1 MNFMHL
7 GISDSQP
14 NWLQQ
19 RIKATNAVFAILSAI
34 LILLLISA
42 LIFATQIMTIAIGI
56 SLIIVGLVLWIHSS
70 GHHLIS
76 RFFVSVLP
84 VIVSSCIQGAYHM
97 SDDLPNASAWV
108 FIIGF
113 QVLPFLLFDPSEKKL
128 RLFTVALNMIIASC
142 YELFNQWIV
151 LEQAPHTPPLQVFVT
166 IEIGLLLTIGLLS
179 SMDGIFVKTNKENRE
194 LIKSV
199 ERERE
204 EQILAQGK
212 LNKTLE
218 ELNKSKAEEE
228 KRIWAAKGVA
238 EVAKILREDDSLSTI
253 ADKVLVYLVKVL
265 NANQAG
271 LFLLEGEEQDQFLEM
286 KACYAYQRKKYLKK
300 SIAIGEGLV
309 GQCYLEQASIYL
321 TDVPEDYILIS
332 SGLGDSKPR
341 CILLVPLIANEKV
354 YGVLEFASF
363 KPFQDYEINFLLEV
377 GENIA
382 MTVRSIKTNEQTQTL
397 LYETQ
402 AMAEQMKSQEEEM
415 RQSMEEIAAT
425 QEELSRREEELKLA
439 LKTKNEE
446 IAMLRETLG
455 KYSANIISAVPN
467 HQVI

>member
-1 MNFMHL
+1 MNFMRL

-14 NWLQQ
+14 KWLQQ
-19 RIKATNAVFAILSAI
+19 RIKATNSVFAILSVI

-42 LIFATQIMTIAIGI
+42 LIFATQIMTIAVGL
-56 SLIIVGLVLWIHSS
+56 SLIIVVLMLWVHSH
-70 GHHLIS
+70 GYHLIS

-84 VIVSSCIQGAYHM
+84 VFVSSCIQGAYQM
-97 SDDLPNASAWV
+97 NLELPNASAWV

-128 RLFTVALNMIIASC
+128 RLLTIILNVIIASC
-142 YELFNQWIV
+142 YEQFNQWIA
-151 LEQAPHTPPLQVFVT
+151 LEQAPLTPPIQVFVT
-166 IEIGLLLTIGLLS
+166 IEIGLFLTIGLLS
-179 SMDGIFVKTNKENRE
+179 AMDGIFVKTNKENHD

-199 ERERE
+199 EREKKD
-204 EQILAQGK
+204 QTLAQEK
-212 LNKTLE
+212 LNKTLQ

-228 KRIWAAKGVA
+228 KRTWAVKGVA
-238 EVAKILREDDSLSTI
+238 EVAKILREDDNIVNI

-271 LFLLEGEEQDQFLEM
+271 LFLVEGETPDHFLEM

-309 GQCYLEQASIYL
+309 GQCYLEQAYIYL
-321 TDVPEDYILIS
+321 TDVPEDYILIG

-341 CILLVPLIANEKV
+341 CILIVPLIANEKV
-354 YGVLEFASF
+354 YGVMELASF
-363 KPFQDYEINFLLEV
+363 KLFQDYEINFLLEV

-382 MTVRSIKTNEQTQTL
+382 MTVRSIKMNEQTQML

-402 AMAEQMKSQEEEM
+402 AMTEQMKGQEEEM
-415 RQSMEEIAAT
+415 RQNMEEIAAT
-425 QEELSRREEELKLA
+425 QEELLRREEELKLE
-439 LKTKNEE
+439 LQTKNEE
-446 IAMLRETLG
+446 IAILMARLE
-455 KYSANIISAVPN
+455 KVSANLITAVPN
-467 HQVI
+467 H

>member
-1 MNFMHL
+1 MNLMRL

-14 NWLQQ
+14 KWLQQ
-19 RIKATNAVFAILSAI
+19 RINATNAVFGILSLI

-42 LIFATQIMTIAIGI
+42 LIFATQIMTVAIGI
-56 SLIIVGLVLWIHSS
+56 SLIIVMVMLWIHSR
-70 GHHLIS
+70 GYHIIS

-84 VIVSSCIQGAYHM
+84 VFVSSCIQGAYQM
-97 SDDLPNASAWV
+97 NDELPNASAWV
-108 FIIGF
+108 FIMGF
-113 QVLPFLLFDPSEKKL
+113 QVLPFLLFDPSEKKM
-128 RLFTVALNMIIASC
+128 RLLTIALNILIASC
-142 YELFNQWIV
+142 YEQFNQWIA
-151 LEQAPHTPPLQVFVT
+151 LEQAPFTPPVQVFVT

-179 SMDGIFVKTNKENRE
+179 AMDSIFVKTNKENHN

-199 ERERE
+199 EREKE
-204 EQILAQGK
+204 EQILAQEK

-218 ELNKSKAEEE
+218 ELSQSKAIEE
-228 KRIWAAKGVA
+228 KRTWAAKGVA
-238 EVAKILREDDSLSTI
+238 EVAKIMREDDNLTLI

-271 LFLLEGEEQDQFLEM
+271 LFLLEGQAPDHFLEM
-286 KACYAYQRKKYLKK
+286 KACYAYQRKKYLQK

-309 GQCYLEQASIYL
+309 GQCYLEQAYIYL

-354 YGVLEFASF
+354 YGVLELASF
-363 KPFQDYEINFLLEV
+363 KPFEEYEINFLLEV

-382 MTVRSIKTNEQTQTL
+382 MTVRSIKMNEQTQML

-402 AMAEQMKSQEEEM
+402 AMTEQMKGQEEEM
-415 RQSMEEIAAT
+415 RQNMEEVAAT
-425 QEELSRREEELKLA
+425 QEELVRREEELKLE
-439 LKTKNEE
+439 LKTKSEE
-446 IAMLRETLG
+446 IAVLREKLEEL
-455 KYSANIISAVPN
+455 SSHQIVAVPN
-467 HQVI
+467 HQII